1 MEEVHG
7 VEAQGVGQTTDIVDT
22 EVALSALDAANI
34 GVVKPAEVCQS
45 FLRQPSGA
53 ADGPQ
58 VARQPEAEGMGVFHA
73 PTTPPRNDDE
83 SRDDQSYSGG
93 FTASADWSGPCWEG
107 FGGVAVAPVQV
118 NPSRPGMRH

>member
-7 VEAQGVGQTTDIVDT
+7 VEAQGVGQTTDVVDA
-22 EVALSALDAANI
+22 EVALSALDAADV
-34 GVVKPAEVCQS
+34 GVVQSAEVCQS
-45 FLRQPSGA
+45 FLRQPTGA

-58 VARQPEAEGMGVFHA
+58 VARQPEAQGVGVFHA

-93 FTASADWSGPCWEG
+93 FTASVDRS
-107 FGGVAVAPVQV
+107 
-118 NPSRPGMRH
+118 